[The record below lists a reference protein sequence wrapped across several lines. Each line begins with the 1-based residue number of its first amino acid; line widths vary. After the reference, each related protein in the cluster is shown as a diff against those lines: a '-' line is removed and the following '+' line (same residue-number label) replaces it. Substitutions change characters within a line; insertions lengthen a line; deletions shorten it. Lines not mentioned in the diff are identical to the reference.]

1 MKPDR
6 IRFDSAVPHW
16 LRAHCRRWFRLLFP
30 DDWRLRIA
38 MQDADEIEQEH
49 GAGTVAVTVSL
60 PTYLDAAVWFG
71 DGIENSDDVWRVIV
85 HEMRHSHYQQ
95 ITNLFDMAW
104 DGRRKMGKA
113 DMAIVLAD
121 LIEQMIQR
129 DVAIIA
135 KLKKLP

>member
-6 IRFDSAVPHW
+6 IRFDGDVPHW

-30 DDWRLRIA
+30 DDWRMRIC
-38 MQDADEIEQEH
+38 MQDADELAAEH
-49 GAGTVAVTVSL
+49 GEGTAAVTVSL

-71 DGIENSDDVWRVIV
+71 DDIENRDDVWRLVA
-85 HEMRHSHYQQ
+85 HEFRHSAYQPVSD
-95 ITNLFDMAW
+95 LFALAW
-104 DGRRKMGKA
+104 DGRRKMKREDVA
-113 DMAIVLAD
+113 MMLAD